1 MGELFRRYWHPI
13 LLSSDLPQP
22 DAPPVKV
29 TLLSEN
35 LVAFR
40 DSRGRVGLL
49 EEACPHRGLPLSNGV
64 NATDRLTCTY
74 HRWAFDVTG
83 ACVDELPGADQW
95 RAKAY
100 PTLESAGMIW
110 TYMGPPEEQPP
121 SPSFIANVLPP
132 EHVVATRASVR
143 STYLKAVE
151 GQIRVAYPCAEYRD
165 ATIGVQD
172 TTYGFR
178 LMMRR
183 PARGENRHIDIAHHV
198 LPGCTFLALPGA
210 PGGMMLTVPVDT
222 WSSIR
227 FAVAFNLDRPFTA
240 AEREATVSRSAQMAS
255 AQPPI
260 QYGGVADLTATNGA
274 SGREHL
280 SPAETAVS
288 RLRQM
293 LETCARD
300 LQVGI
305 DPPGTGGVEIPF
317 HTIPSEQIT
326 FGLNDEPRS
335 VAVG

>member
-40 DSRGRVGLL
+40 NSRGRVGLL

-64 NATDRLTCTY
+64 NANDRLTCIY

-143 STYLKAVE
+143 STYLKAVV
-151 GQIRVAYPCAEYRD
+151 GTDQCRVPLRRIPRRHDRCPGHHIRLSADDAPAGPRGKPAHRHRPSRPAGLYLSRVARRARPRAPLSGGNRGQPATAD
-165 ATIGVQD
+165 AGD
-172 TTYGFR
+172 
-178 LMMRR
+178 L
-183 PARGENRHIDIAHHV
+183 
-198 LPGCTFLALPGA
+198 
-210 PGGMMLTVPVDT
+210 
-222 WSSIR
+222 
-227 FAVAFNLDRPFTA
+227 
-240 AEREATVSRSAQMAS
+240 RSGS
-255 AQPPI
+255 
-260 QYGGVADLTATNGA
+260 
-274 SGREHL
+274 SGRHR
-280 SPAETAVS
+280 S
-288 RLRQM
+288 
-293 LETCARD
+293 
-300 LQVGI
+300 
-305 DPPGTGGVEIPF
+305 PGTGGVEIPF